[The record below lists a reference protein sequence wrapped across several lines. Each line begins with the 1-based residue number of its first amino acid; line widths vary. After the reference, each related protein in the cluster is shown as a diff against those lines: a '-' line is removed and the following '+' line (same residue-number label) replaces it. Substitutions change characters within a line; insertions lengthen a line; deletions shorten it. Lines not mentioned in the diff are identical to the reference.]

1 MVNVLEFLTRLF
13 GATESSGKV
22 AKQRL
27 QLVLVQDR
35 ANLAPQMLVLLKE
48 DLIEVIS
55 KYMEIDQDGLE
66 VTLDRSEEQVALVA
80 NIPIKR
86 VRRPVSVTE

>member
-1 MVNVLEFLTRLF
+1 MVNVMEFLTRLF
-13 GATESSGKV
+13 GATEPSAKV

-27 QLVLVQDR
+27 QLVLVHDR
-35 ANLAPQMLVLLKE
+35 ANLSPQMLVLLKE
-48 DLIEVIS
+48 DLITVIS
-55 KYMEIDQDGLE
+55 KYLEIDEEGLE

-86 VRRPVSVTE
+86 VRRPVSVAE

>member
-1 MVNVLEFLTRLF
+1 MASVMEFLTRLF
-13 GATESSGKV
+13 GVTEPSGKV

-27 QLVLVQDR
+27 QLVLVHDR

-48 DLIEVIS
+48 DLIAVIS
-55 KYMEIDQDGLE
+55 KYLEIDEEGLE
-66 VTLDRSEEQVALVA
+66 VSLDRSEEQVALVA
-80 NIPIKR
+80 NIPIRR

>member
-1 MVNVLEFLTRLF
+1 MASVLDFLNRLF
-13 GATESSGKV
+13 GSSEPSGKV

-35 ANLAPQMLVLLKE
+35 LNLSPQMLVLLRE
-48 DLIEVIS
+48 DLIGVIS
-55 KYMEIDQDGLE
+55 KYLEIEEDGLD
-66 VTLDRSEEQVALVA
+66 VSLDRSEEQVALVA

-86 VRRPVSVTE
+86 VRRAAEAAE

>member
-1 MVNVLEFLTRLF
+1 MVNMMEFLTRLF
-13 GATESSGKV
+13 GSTEPSGKL

-35 ANLAPQMLVLLKE
+35 ANLSPQMLVLLKE
-48 DLIEVIS
+48 DLITVIS
-55 KYMEIDQDGLE
+55 KYMEIDEEGLE
-66 VTLDRSEEQVALVA
+66 VTVDRSADQVALVA

-86 VRRPVSVTE
+86 VRRSLPAAD